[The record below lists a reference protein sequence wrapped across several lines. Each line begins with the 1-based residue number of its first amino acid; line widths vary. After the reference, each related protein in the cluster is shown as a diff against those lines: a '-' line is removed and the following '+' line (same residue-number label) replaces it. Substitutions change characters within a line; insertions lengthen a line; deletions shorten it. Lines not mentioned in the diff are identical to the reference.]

1 MPLAVT
7 LRIDDPDAASVT
19 AIWETLLSQ
28 GLEATRRN
36 FAYAPHLTLAILP
49 DAPEEEE
56 AIAETLAGFAAR
68 GTPVDVTLT
77 GPGFFPGPPAVVYLA
92 PVPRRDLLDLHR
104 NLDTALAARHPAL
117 ARAGHYRPD
126 AFVPHVTLCEA
137 AEDPA
142 VAVSALPAGDA
153 WPLRLRASRLELV
166 RFHPAQVV
174 ASLAM
179 G

>member
-7 LRIDDPDAASVT
+7 LRLDDPDAASIT
-19 AIWETLLSQ
+19 AIWEMLLAR

-49 DAPEEEE
+49 DAPDEED
-56 AIAETLAGFAAR
+56 AIAETLTGFAGGCA
-68 GTPVDVTLT
+68 PLELTLS
-77 GPGFFPGPPAVVYLA
+77 GPGIFPGPPAVVYLA
-92 PVPRRDLLDLHR
+92 PVPRRDLLDLHK
-104 NLDTALAARHPAL
+104 NLDDALTARHPGL
-117 ARAGHYRPD
+117 ARAGHYLPG

-142 VAVSALPAGDA
+142 AAIPALLAGSA

-166 RFHPAQVV
+166 RFHPARVV
-174 ASLAM
+174 AGFAM

>member
-7 LRIDDPDAASVT
+7 LRLDDPDAASIT
-19 AIWETLLSQ
+19 AIWEMLLAR

-49 DAPEEEE
+49 DAPDEED
-56 AIAETLAGFAAR
+56 AIAETLTGFAGGCA
-68 GTPVDVTLT
+68 PLELTLS
-77 GPGFFPGPPAVVYLA
+77 GPGIFPGPPAVVYLA
-92 PVPRRDLLDLHR
+92 PVPRRDLLDLHK
-104 NLDTALAARHPAL
+104 NLDDALTARHPEL
-117 ARAGHYRPD
+117 ARAGHYLPG

-142 VAVSALPAGDA
+142 AAIPALLAGSA

-166 RFHPAQVV
+166 RFHPARVV
-174 ASLAM
+174 AGFAM